1 MNKMEIKPIATI
13 KTDFTSKFGIPRQSG
28 RIEQLTGTII
38 FEKDYTDRNF
48 IKGIGQYSHLWL
60 IWGFS
65 ENIGKEKHATVRPPR
80 LGGNERAGVFA
91 TRSPFRP
98 NNLGLSCV
106 RLISVNTGE
115 TVPSLTV
122 GGADMLSGTP
132 IYDIKPYIPYT
143 DSVPNAEYGF
153 AEREKSHRL
162 NVLIADELCE
172 KIPHQKREAL
182 LGILADDPRP
192 AYQNDESRIYG
203 MEFAGLEIKFSV
215 CGSDLQIKSIAESE

>member
-1 MNKMEIKPIATI
+1 MEIKPIATI

-38 FEKDYTDRNF
+38 FEKDFADKNF
-48 IKGIGQYSHLWL
+48 IKGIEQYSHLWL

-80 LGGNERAGVFA
+80 LGGNERTGVFA

-106 RLISVNTGE
+106 RLISINTGDA
-115 TVPSLTV
+115 VPSLTV
-122 GGADMLSGTP
+122 SGADMLSGTP

-143 DSVPNAEYGF
+143 DSIPNAEYGF
-153 AEREKSHRL
+153 AERENAHKL
-162 NVLIADELCE
+162 KVLISNGLYE
-172 KIPHQKREAL
+172 KIPFQNREAL

-192 AYQNDESRIYG
+192 AYQNDENRIYG

-215 CGSDLQIKSIAESE
+215 YGCDLQVKSIEKAE